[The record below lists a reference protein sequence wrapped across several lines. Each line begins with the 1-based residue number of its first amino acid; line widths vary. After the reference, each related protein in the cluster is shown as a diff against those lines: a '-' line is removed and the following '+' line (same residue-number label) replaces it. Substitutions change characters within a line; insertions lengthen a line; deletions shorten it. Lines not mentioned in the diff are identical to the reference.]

1 MEPGHSVHVAVIECN
16 ALLSLGIF
24 ILLRLSYYQ
33 APKTQ
38 WLLDKRLKQ
47 NGY

>member
-1 MEPGHSVHVAVIECN
+1 MNPGHSVHAAVIECS
-16 ALLSLGIF
+16 ASVSLGLF
-24 ILLRLSYYQ
+24 ILLRLSYQ

-38 WLLDKRLKQ
+38 WLLDKRLKH